1 MQSNPPLIGRDVTA
15 GAVAGLAPAAAPAR
29 VRQRGRLFRRSERAP
44 GEPRLFVAYLFILPA
59 LAFFATFTLAPLLHA
74 VVLSFYNW
82 DGLGPKT
89 FAGFSNYT
97 AAAKDPAIR
106 STYGHVLELFA
117 FYTILP
123 ITLGLMLTA
132 LLTRAPIRGLT
143 FFRTVLFLPATIS
156 GVVVAQ
162 AWIWIYD
169 EGGPLNRLLRGVG
182 LGSLAHA
189 WLGSFTWAL
198 PAVGVV
204 GTWVS
209 YGLCMVLFI
218 AGVQRIPSSLYE
230 AARVDGAGAVREF
243 LAVTLPGLRGEI
255 AVALMLTT
263 VNALR
268 SFDIVWNTTEG
279 GPGGATTVP
288 SVLMYL
294 NGFTYNRVG
303 YASAIAVMLAL
314 SILVVVGLI
323 HTLSERWARI

>member
-1 MQSNPPLIGRDVTA
+1 MLGRW
-15 GAVAGLAPAAAPAR
+15 R
-29 VRQRGRLFRRSERAP
+29 VERAP
-44 GEPRLFVAYLFILPA
+44 GEPRRLVALAFIAPA
-59 LAFFATFTLAPLLHA
+59 LAFFAIFTLTPLLHA

-89 FAGFSNYT
+89 WAGFSNYRT
-97 AAAKDPAIR
+97 ALTDPAIR

-117 FYTILP
+117 FYTVLP
-123 ITLGLMLTA
+123 ISLGLLLTA
-132 LLTRAPIRGLT
+132 LLTRSPIRGMT

-169 EGGPLNRLLRGVG
+169 ENGPLNQALRAVG
-182 LGSLAHA
+182 LGSIAQA

-198 PAVGVV
+198 PAVGLV

-218 AGVQRIPSSLYE
+218 AGAQRIPPSLYE
-230 AARVDGAGAVREF
+230 AARVDGAGAFREF
-243 LAVTLPGLRGEI
+243 MAVTLPGLRGEI
-255 AVALMLTT
+255 TVALMLTT

-268 SFDIVWNTTEG
+268 SFDIVWNTTQG
-279 GPGGATTVP
+279 GPGGSTTVP

-294 NGFTYNRVG
+294 NAFTYNRVG
-303 YASAIAVMLAL
+303 YASAIAVLMAISIFAL
-314 SILVVVGLI
+314 VALI
-323 HTLSERWARI
+323 HIVSERQGRL